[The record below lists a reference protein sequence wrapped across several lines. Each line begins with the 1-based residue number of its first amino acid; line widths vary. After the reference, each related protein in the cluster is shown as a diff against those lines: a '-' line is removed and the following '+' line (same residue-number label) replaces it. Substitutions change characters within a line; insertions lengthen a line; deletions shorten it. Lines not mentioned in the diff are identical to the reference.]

1 MDGENVEI
9 GSLSDATIAIIE
21 FMGIVTGPIRRGDGI
36 APAVALV
43 DPKFS
48 HNVGAAVRAASCYGV
63 RQVQFSGDRVPLDGA
78 KRQRLPREE
87 RMRGYK
93 EVEVRQGDQFFDAF
107 EDAVPVAVEMRR
119 NAESLIDF
127 VHPEYALYVFGPE
140 DGSLGRATLAQC
152 HRFLVIPTR
161 RCANLSATVYT
172 VLYDRHAKRVQEGLE
187 LPYST
192 TGDFDGPDH
201 MADAVGVT
209 WGG

>member
-1 MDGENVEI
+1 
-9 GSLSDATIAIIE
+9 
-21 FMGIVTGPIRRGDGI
+21 
-36 APAVALV
+36 
-43 DPKFS
+43 
-48 HNVGAAVRAASCYGV
+48 
-63 RQVQFSGDRVPLDGA
+63 
-78 KRQRLPREE
+78 
-87 RMRGYK
+87 
-93 EVEVRQGDQFFDAF
+93 
-107 EDAVPVAVEMRR
+107 
-119 NAESLIDF
+119 

-161 RCANLSATVYT
+161 HCANLSATVYT